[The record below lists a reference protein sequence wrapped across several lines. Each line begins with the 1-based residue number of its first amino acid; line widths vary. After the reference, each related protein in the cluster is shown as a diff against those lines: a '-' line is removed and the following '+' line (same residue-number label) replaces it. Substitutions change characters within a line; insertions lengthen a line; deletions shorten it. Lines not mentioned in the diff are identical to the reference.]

1 VPMTAL
7 CCHGA
12 AVGPSS
18 SSCPAAMPALPAISS
33 RCATSVNTAWTAAK
47 TGTWN
52 RSAARMVKRGRRCPP
67 VRAMLRQQCPQADSH
82 QVVRGEGRHALR
94 HHHPVIAHEQRI
106 VSGRAPNG
114 VWVGRPCC
122 APRGRWGQTWH
133 PDASRPCLPL
143 PSPRRD
149 AVGLV
154 PQRGDAARS
163 RDRRIALPPA
173 PQGRHHRQG
182 LAAARAHSRRRA
194 AGAGQRR
201 YPNAAPTDEVGPVPV
216 AVRRPRRVSRDSPQL
231 LMATTGDRSWV
242 RKRQLSWTRRRC
254 PSPWASRARFGCRSY

>member
-1 VPMTAL
+1 MGADDGVVLSRRGGGPLEQQLPGGNAGPTRDQL
-7 CCHGA
+7 SVRHECQHRVDRSEDRDLEPVCC
-12 AVGPSS
+12 
-18 SSCPAAMPALPAISS
+18 
-33 RCATSVNTAWTAAK
+33 
-47 TGTWN
+47 
-52 RSAARMVKRGRRCPP
+52 RMVKRGRRCPP

-82 QVVRGEGRHALR
+82 QVVRGEGRHPLR

-231 LMATTGDRSWV
+231 LMATTGDRIWV
-242 RKRQLSWTRRRC
+242 RKRQLSWTRAQ
-254 PSPWASRARFGCRSY
+254 SFAVGGKSI